1 MAGDDAVMLLRLQ
14 RAYDAGAGH
23 RSSVKRWMQ
32 DNHEA
37 LAALFG
43 DGRVDWVWLTAW
55 FTENGFRNA
64 DGSALK
70 KETVRKT
77 WSRVNKTVE
86 GDGYVSVT
94 AVASGSPVLRNPAC
108 RAAEGAKTEASAGDV
123 SRSAPPVVGDGSEV
137 A

>member
-1 MAGDDAVMLLRLQ
+1 MVGDDPVIFLHLQ

-23 RSSVKRWMQ
+23 RSSVKRWMT

-55 FTENGFRNA
+55 FSENGFRNA

-94 AVASGSPVLRNPAC
+94 AVAGGSPVLRDPAC
-108 RAAEGAKTEASAGDV
+108 RTAEGAKTEAEGA
-123 SRSAPPVVGDGSEV
+123 PVVGDGSEV
-137 A
+137 AET